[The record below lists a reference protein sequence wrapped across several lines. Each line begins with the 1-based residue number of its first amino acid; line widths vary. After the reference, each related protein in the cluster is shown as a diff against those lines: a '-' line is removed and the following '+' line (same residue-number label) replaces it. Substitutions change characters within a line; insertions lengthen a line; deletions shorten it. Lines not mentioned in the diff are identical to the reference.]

1 MFQLIPE
8 HIQIIDALG
17 DRSPLVAAI
26 MEHIKVSAGGPGSY
40 VDQALNYELPPST
53 HLNHDDVAAVL
64 NAILG
69 QGFMD
74 LRRLCN
80 FLDTQLSTSSTSS
93 TTTSSV
99 SSGVA
104 LAFKAHYDCTLYLG
118 DKEASARGILSLFMQ
133 GVRDALQERHPNQK
147 FFIDHEFKI
156 FPFYSDAALIVAS
169 TGQQQKQMKAVFSLE
184 YKPKVSP
191 QLKDQPPF
199 HLSELFLQAFYLA
212 AQCEHSIVHC
222 LTDLEDYHMSLMGKD
237 GKKLCRKCNLTNSS
251 QTAEHLHFLSEN
263 IPLPQEALVLFGD
276 T

>member
-1 MFQLIPE
+1 MHHHIHQHQEKQNVSLQTSVCDRYVGAISVPSLPETWETLVKVLPEDMTQHLQDLPNLLDKLGSLSVFQLIPE
-8 HIQIIDALG
+8 HIQRMALIDALG

-26 MEHIKVSAGGPGSY
+26 MERIKVSAGGPGSY
-40 VDQALNYELPPST
+40 IDQALNYELPPST
-53 HLNHDDVAAVL
+53 HLNHEDVAAVL

-93 TTTSSV
+93 TSTSSV

-147 FFIDHEFKI
+147 FFVDHEFKI
-156 FPFYSDAALIVAS
+156 FQFYSDAALIVAS
-169 TGQQQKQMKAVFSLE
+169 TGQQQKHGF
-184 YKPKVSP
+184 
-191 QLKDQPPF
+191 
-199 HLSELFLQAFYLA
+199 FLG
-212 AQCEHSIVHC
+212 I
-222 LTDLEDYHMSLMGKD
+222 
-237 GKKLCRKCNLTNSS
+237 
-251 QTAEHLHFLSEN
+251 QTKSVATIEGPA
-263 IPLPQEALVLFGD
+263 PLPLI
-276 T
+276 